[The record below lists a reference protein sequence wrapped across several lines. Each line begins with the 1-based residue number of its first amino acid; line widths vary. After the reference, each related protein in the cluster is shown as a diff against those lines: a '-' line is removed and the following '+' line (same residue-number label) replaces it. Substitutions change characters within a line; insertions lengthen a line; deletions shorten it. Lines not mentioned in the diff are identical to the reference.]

1 MEQSD
6 TMRNLVAAS
15 RRRWYVIVASIVGAM
30 LIAGVYSSMNAPEDT
45 FTAAARLR
53 LMNGLANVAGLP
65 SQDSV
70 IAAVSLPE
78 VRESVAA
85 SLGARAVP
93 AASAAINSKD
103 TRVINVIVKASSPQL
118 AEKGALAYATAAR
131 DRVLEDMIPAVDYQ
145 RSTIVQMRER
155 VASLEKRR
163 NELLD
168 VLKSKNLDAATRLGY
183 EQMEVTMETAS
194 FGPVDALRA
203 AELSLAQYQRYVY
216 IDGQPVASKVAER
229 SLFTANLIRGAII
242 GLLVGVAL
250 AWALSLRDRSDRD
263 RPDRARTAK

>member
-6 TMRNLVAAS
+6 TMRKLWAAS
-15 RRRWYVIVASIVGAM
+15 RQRWYVIVASIIGAM
-30 LIAGVYSSMNAPEDT
+30 LIAGVYSSMNAPKDT
-45 FTAAARLR
+45 YTAAARLR

-78 VRESVAA
+78 VRQAVVAT
-85 SLGARAVP
+85 LGAGPVP

-118 AEKGALAYATAAR
+118 AEKGAVAYAAAAR
-131 DRVLEDMIPAVDYQ
+131 DRVLEDMIPAIEYQ

-155 VASLEKRR
+155 VESLDKRR
-163 NELLD
+163 SELLA
-168 VLKSKNLDAATRLGY
+168 VLKSKNLDPATRLGY
-183 EQMEVTMETAS
+183 EQMEVAMESAS
-194 FGPVDALRA
+194 FAPVDSLRA

-216 IDGQPVASKVAER
+216 IDGQPIASKVAER

-250 AWALSLRDRSDRD
+250 AWALSLR
-263 RPDRARTAK
+263 AKPAK